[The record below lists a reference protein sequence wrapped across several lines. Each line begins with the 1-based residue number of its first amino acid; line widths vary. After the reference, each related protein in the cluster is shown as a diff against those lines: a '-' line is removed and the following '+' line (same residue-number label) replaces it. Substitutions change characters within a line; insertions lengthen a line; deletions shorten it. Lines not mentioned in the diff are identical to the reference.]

1 MNYNLPSQLL
11 SKRKRDTVNSKPPP
25 SNRSNTSQRWVDPL
39 TLALRSASLE
49 MKRATAA
56 MRRGELP
63 SVTAQ
68 RAFSVMVDTSMDFN
82 EAMEA
87 SSEKGAKTDGKS

>member
-1 MNYNLPSQLL
+1 M
-11 SKRKRDTVNSKPPP
+11 NSKPPP
-25 SNRSNTSQRWVDPL
+25 SNRSNTSQRWVDRL
-39 TLALRSASLE
+39 TLAMRNASLE

-68 RAFSVMVDTSMDFN
+68 RAFTAMVETSLDFN
-82 EAMEA
+82 AAMEA
-87 SSEKGAKTDGKS
+87 AAEKGAKTDGES